1 MIQFLVRFL
10 RHPVKNWLIL
20 RHPIAFLIQWVRVTN
35 KPLAKV
41 CVLNYEKSV
50 KNRIWKN
57 RICSACQNTYLP
69 ILFFCEKVCSVKKK
83 FVKSWCQTPDLIV
96 FIWLIRCHYKVELVK
111 DWVAKIHPSFSQ
123 ILHISPICTH
133 KEMRFINFPF
143 PYEDG
148 SRAVMGV
155 KCYVKYCRNRPSFQ
169 NLQLCMP
176 LFLQNGHFYILK

>member
-57 RICSACQNTYLP
+57 RICSACQKYLY
-69 ILFFCEKVCSVKKK
+69 ILFFCEKVCSVKKNRQIMVSNTRLDSLHMTHSLPLQGRISERLS
-83 FVKSWCQTPDLIV
+83 FEKSS
-96 FIWLIRCHYKVELVK
+96 
-111 DWVAKIHPSFSQ
+111 SFSQ
-123 ILHISPICTH
+123 ILHISPIWDKITEVKNPYVLC
-133 KEMRFINFPF
+133 KIKDYINISVRLWNFK
-143 PYEDG
+143 EDG
-148 SRAVMGV
+148 S
-155 KCYVKYCRNRPSFQ
+155 
-169 NLQLCMP
+169 
-176 LFLQNGHFYILK
+176 

>member
-57 RICSACQNTYLP
+57 RICSACQNTYLYY
-69 ILFFCEKVCSVKKK
+69 FFVKKCAVWK
-83 FVKSWCQTPDLIV
+83 KIVKSWCQTPDLIV

-111 DWVAKIHPSFSQ
+111 DWVAKSHPSFSQ
-123 ILHISPICTH
+123 ILHISPIWDKITEV
-133 KEMRFINFPF
+133 KN
-143 PYEDG
+143 PY
-148 SRAVMGV
+148 VLCKM
-155 KCYVKYCRNRPSFQ
+155 KY
-169 NLQLCMP
+169 
-176 LFLQNGHFYILK
+176 YIHTV